1 MNLRVLY
8 TAEDIAVRTA
18 QLGRDISKTYQ
29 GSRLLVVGILKGC
42 FMFMPDL
49 VRQIDVPLEID
60 FARISSYGNS
70 DSPSSDV
77 RIIKDVEVGI
87 KGKDI
92 LVIDDIMDTGHTLV
106 AFKEHL
112 LKKDPLSVKT
122 CTLINKICRREKTSL
137 NPDFC
142 GFFIENG
149 FIVGYGLD
157 YAEKYRNLPGLY
169 VIDALEEKEKRQ
181 I

>member
-18 QLGRDISKTYQ
+18 QLGRDISKTYR
-29 GSRLLVVGILKGC
+29 GSKLLVIGILKGC
-42 FMFMPDL
+42 FMFMSDL
-49 VRQIDVPLEID
+49 VRQIDIPLEID

-77 RIIKDVEVGI
+77 RIIKDVESGI
-87 KGKDI
+87 KGRNI
-92 LVIDDIMDTGHTLV
+92 LIIDDIMDTGHTLTV
-106 AFKEHL
+106 FKAHL
-112 LKKDPLSVKT
+112 LRKGPLSVKT
-122 CTLINKICRREKTSL
+122 CTLIDKVYRREKPSL

-142 GFFIENG
+142 GFFIETG

-169 VIDALEEKEKRQ
+169 VIDALEEKEKKQ